1 MVLENL
7 IHSGSAYIPA
17 RIITS
22 NSMSRTKNKNGLLM
36 SSGGRR
42 VVEVLDSI
50 EDAASIKVPCLVTS
64 KVVECFI
71 LLTLK
76 GSSLIILSNPP
87 SSNGASMYS

>member
-1 MVLENL
+1 
-7 IHSGSAYIPA
+7 
-17 RIITS
+17 
-22 NSMSRTKNKNGLLM
+22 M

-50 EDAASIKVPCLVTS
+50 EDAASIKVPSLVTS

-71 LLTLK
+71 PLTLK
-76 GSSLIILSNPP
+76 GSSLIILSNSP